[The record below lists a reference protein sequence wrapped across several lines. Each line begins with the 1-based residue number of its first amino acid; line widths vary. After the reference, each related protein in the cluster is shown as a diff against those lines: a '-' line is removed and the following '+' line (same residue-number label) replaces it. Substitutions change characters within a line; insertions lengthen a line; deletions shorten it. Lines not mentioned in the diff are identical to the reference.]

1 MSQLLRYNFISSIKP
16 HPYKGELSL
25 NGISLRIVISILTD
39 IWSMTITAIAY
50 QVTCPADQPPYHWIM
65 SGLMAEKISLP
76 TGEMLDGKMA
86 YSEIMAYFT
95 TNDMTPD
102 DVYSLGYKQVN
113 KLYPQVSTSS
123 FFLTVAQ
130 NIIL

>member
-1 MSQLLRYNFISSIKP
+1 MS
-16 HPYKGELSL
+16 
-25 NGISLRIVISILTD
+25 
-39 IWSMTITAIAY
+39 
-50 QVTCPADQPPYHWIM
+50 
-65 SGLMAEKISLP
+65 SGLATLPLDHVWVDDKENKSWPTNKMLP

-86 YSEIMAYFT
+86 YSKIMAYFT

>member
-1 MSQLLRYNFISSIKP
+1 MS
-16 HPYKGELSL
+16 
-25 NGISLRIVISILTD
+25 
-39 IWSMTITAIAY
+39 
-50 QVTCPADQPPYHWIM
+50 
-65 SGLMAEKISLP
+65 SGLATLPLDHVWVDGKENKSWPTNKKLP
-76 TGEMLDGKMA
+76 TGEMLDGNMA